1 MPEYKYQAQD
11 SKGKIV
17 KGKADAFDEA
27 DLQKRFHDSGLL
39 LLEAKPIIKQMAL
52 KPLKKPRLADFCRQ
66 LGTLIKAGVV
76 LIKAIEIIANDESI
90 TDYERQL
97 YLRLRDRIVQG
108 VSLSTVMEELQP
120 AFPPLLIFMIRAAET
135 SGTLDTTCLRLAEQY
150 TSEAQLEQTAKNS
163 LTYPKILSVLI
174 VIVVAILF
182 GYVLPQFEDIFATLP
197 ELPLPTRILMAISD
211 FVANKWYILAVV
223 IVLAIIFGKMI
234 VKIPAVRMLIDR
246 IKVMGKWGKLT
257 KIIYSGRFARTMS
270 SLYSAGIP
278 IHSCIEIA
286 KSTIGNKY
294 IEAQFD
300 EVEKKVSGGMPL
312 SSALVEVD
320 GFVSKLP
327 ATIKVGEE
335 TGMLGNMLESVA
347 NDLDFYSKQAL
358 LKLTSYIEP
367 VMIVVMAVAVGFI
380 MISIIYPIY
389 QSYQTIGAGS

>member
-17 KGKADAFDEA
+17 KGKAEAFDET

-39 LLEAKPIIKQMAL
+39 LIEAKPIRKNMAL
-52 KPLKKPRLADFCRQ
+52 KPLKKPRLADFTRQ
-66 LGTLIKAGVV
+66 LGTLIKSGVTLV
-76 LIKAIEIIANDESI
+76 KAIEIIANDESI
-90 TDYERQL
+90 SDYERQL

-108 VSLSTVMEELQP
+108 VALSVVMEELEP
-120 AFPPLLIFMIRAAET
+120 AFPPLLIYMLRAAET

-182 GYVLPQFEDIFATLP
+182 GYVLPQFEEIFSTLP
-197 ELPLPTRILMAISD
+197 SLPVPTKILMGISD
-211 FVANKWYILAVV
+211 FVAHKWYILAI
-223 IVLAIIFGKMI
+223 IVAMIFIFGKI
-234 VKIPAVRMLIDR
+234 FIKIPAVKLFIDHV
-246 IKVMGKWGKLT
+246 KVMGRWGKLT
-257 KIIYSGRFARTMS
+257 KVIYSARFARTMS
-270 SLYSAGIP
+270 SLYSSGIP

-286 KSTIGNKY
+286 RTTIGNKF
-294 IEAQFD
+294 IEEQFD
-300 EVEKKVSGGMPL
+300 EVERKVAGGMPL
-312 SSALVEVD
+312 SSALLDVN

-347 NDLDFYSKQAL
+347 NDLDFYSRQAL

-367 VMIVVMAVAVGFI
+367 VMIVVMAVVVGFI
-380 MISIIYPIY
+380 MISIIQPIY

>member
-108 VSLSTVMEELQP
+108 VSLSTVMEELEP

-150 TSEAQLEQTAKNS
+150 TNEAQLEQTAKNS

-211 FVANKWYILAVV
+211 FVANKWYILAII

-347 NDLDFYSKQAL
+347 NDLDFYSRQAL

>member
-17 KGKADAFDEA
+17 KGKAEAFDET
-27 DLQKRFHDSGLL
+27 DLQRRFHESGLL
-39 LLEAKPIIKQMAL
+39 LLEAKPIKKNMAL
-52 KPLKKPRLADFCRQ
+52 KPLKKLKLADFTRQ
-66 LGTLIKAGVV
+66 LGTLIKAGVT
-76 LIKAIEIIANDESI
+76 LIKAIEIIAHDESI
-90 TDYERQL
+90 SDYEIQL

-108 VSLSTVMEELQP
+108 VALSVAMEELEP

-163 LTYPKILSVLI
+163 LTYPKILSALI

-182 GYVLPQFEDIFATLP
+182 GYVLPQFEEIFATLP

-211 FVANKWYILAVV
+211 FVAHKWYILAIAVV
-223 IVLAIIFGKMI
+223 LIVIFGKMVI
-234 VKIPAVRMLIDR
+234 KIPAVRLVIDH

-257 KIIYSGRFARTMS
+257 KVIYSARFARTMS
-270 SLYSAGIP
+270 SLYSSGIP
-278 IHSCIEIA
+278 IHSCIEISR
-286 KSTIGNKY
+286 STIGNSY

-300 EVEKKVSGGMPL
+300 EVERKVAGGMPL
-312 SSALVEVD
+312 SSALLDVN

-335 TGMLGNMLESVA
+335 TGMLGNMLQSVA
-347 NDLDFYSKQAL
+347 DDLDFYSKQAL

-367 VMIVVMAVAVGFI
+367 VMIVVMAVVVGFI
-380 MISIIYPIY
+380 MISIIQPIY

>member
-1 MPEYKYQAQD
+1 MPEYRYQAQD

-108 VSLSTVMEELQP
+108 VSLSTVMEELEP

-174 VIVVAILF
+174 VLVVAILF

-211 FVANKWYILAVV
+211 FVANRWYVLAVG
-223 IVLAIIFGKMI
+223 IVLVIIFGKMV

-246 IKVMGKWGKLT
+246 IKVMGRWGKLT

-294 IEAQFD
+294 IEAQFV
-300 EVEKKVSGGMPL
+300 EVEKKVAGGMPL
-312 SSALVEVD
+312 SAALVEVD

-367 VMIVVMAVAVGFI
+367 VMIVVMAVVVGFI

>member
-108 VSLSTVMEELQP
+108 VSLSTVMEELEP

-300 EVEKKVSGGMPL
+300 EVEKKVAGGMPL

>member
-11 SKGKIV
+11 SKGKII
-17 KGKADAFDEA
+17 KGKAEAFDET
-27 DLQKRFHDSGLL
+27 DLQRRFHESGLL
-39 LLEAKPIIKQMAL
+39 LLEAKPIRKNMAL
-52 KPLKKPRLADFCRQ
+52 KPLKKLRLADFTRQ
-66 LGTLIKAGVV
+66 LGTLIKSGVT

-90 TDYERQL
+90 SDYERQL

-108 VSLSTVMEELQP
+108 VALSIAMEELDP

-135 SGTLDTTCLRLAEQY
+135 SGTLDTTCLRLADQY

-182 GYVLPQFEDIFATLP
+182 GYVLPQFEDIFSTLP
-197 ELPLPTRILMAISD
+197 SLPLPTRILMAISD
-211 FVANKWYILAVV
+211 FVASKWYILIIVAALVV
-223 IVLAIIFGKMI
+223 IFGKMI
-234 VKIPAVRMLIDR
+234 IKIPAVRLFVDHV
-246 IKVMGKWGKLT
+246 KVMGKWGKLT
-257 KIIYSGRFARTMS
+257 KVIYSARFARTMS
-270 SLYSAGIP
+270 SLYSSGIP
-278 IHSCIEIA
+278 IHSCIEISRA
-286 KSTIGNKY
+286 TIGNKY
-294 IEAQFD
+294 IEEQFN
-300 EVEKKVSGGMPL
+300 EVEKKVAGGMPL
-312 SSALVEVD
+312 SSALLDVN

-367 VMIVVMAVAVGFI
+367 VMIVVMAVVVGFI
-380 MISIIYPIY
+380 LISVIQPIY

>member
-17 KGKADAFDEA
+17 KGKAEAFDET
-27 DLQKRFHDSGLL
+27 DLQKRFHESGLL
-39 LLEAKPIIKQMAL
+39 LIEAKPIRKNMAL
-52 KPLKKPRLADFCRQ
+52 KPLKKPRLADFTRQ
-66 LGTLIKAGVV
+66 LGTLIKSGVTLV
-76 LIKAIEIIANDESI
+76 KAIEIIANDESI

-108 VSLSTVMEELQP
+108 VALSVVMEELEP
-120 AFPPLLIFMIRAAET
+120 AFPPLLIYMLRAAET

-150 TSEAQLEQTAKNS
+150 TSEAELEQTAKNS

-182 GYVLPQFEDIFATLP
+182 GYVLPQFEEIFSTLP
-197 ELPLPTRILMAISD
+197 SLPVPTKILMAISD
-211 FVANKWYILAVV
+211 FVAHKWYILAIIIGLVF
-223 IVLAIIFGKMI
+223 IFGKI
-234 VKIPAVRMLIDR
+234 IIKLPAVKLFIDH

-257 KIIYSGRFARTMS
+257 KVIYSARFARTMS
-270 SLYSAGIP
+270 SLYSSGIP

-286 KSTIGNKY
+286 RTTIGNKY
-294 IEAQFD
+294 IEEQFK
-300 EVEKKVSGGMPL
+300 EVERKVAGGMPL
-312 SSALVEVD
+312 SSALLDVN

-367 VMIVVMAVAVGFI
+367 VMIVVMAVVVGFI
-380 MISIIYPIY
+380 MISIIQPIY

>member
-11 SKGKIV
+11 SKGKVI
-17 KGKADAFDEA
+17 KGKAEAFDET
-27 DLQKRFHDSGLL
+27 DLQRRFHESGLL
-39 LLEAKPIIKQMAL
+39 LLEAKPIRKNMVL
-52 KPLKKPRLADFCRQ
+52 KPLKKPRLADFTRQ
-66 LGTLIKAGVV
+66 LGTLIKSGVT

-90 TDYERQL
+90 SDYERQL

-108 VSLSTVMEELQP
+108 VALSVVMEELEP

-163 LTYPKILSVLI
+163 LTYPKILSALI

-197 ELPLPTRILMAISD
+197 SLPLPTRILMAISD
-211 FVANKWYILAVV
+211 FVAHKWYVLAIV

-234 VKIPAVRMLIDR
+234 IKIPAVKLFIDR

-257 KIIYSGRFARTMS
+257 KVIYSARFARTMS
-270 SLYSAGIP
+270 SLYSSGIP
-278 IHSCIEIA
+278 IHSCIEISR
-286 KSTIGNKY
+286 STIGNKY
-294 IEAQFD
+294 IESQFN
-300 EVEKKVSGGMPL
+300 EVERKVAGGMPL
-312 SSALVEVD
+312 SSALLDVN

-347 NDLDFYSKQAL
+347 DDLDFYSKQAL

-380 MISIIYPIY
+380 MISIIQPIY

>member
-108 VSLSTVMEELQP
+108 VSLSTVMEELEP

-211 FVANKWYILAVV
+211 FVANKWYILAII

-257 KIIYSGRFARTMS
+257 KIIYSGRFARPMS
-270 SLYSAGIP
+270 SLYFAGIP

-320 GFVSKLP
+320 GFVAKLP

>member
-1 MPEYKYQAQD
+1 MPEYRYQAQD

-108 VSLSTVMEELQP
+108 VSLSTVMEELEP

-174 VIVVAILF
+174 VVVVAILF

-197 ELPLPTRILMAISD
+197 ELPLPTRILMSISD
-211 FVANKWYILAVV
+211 FVANKWYVLAVV

-294 IEAQFD
+294 IEAQFV
-300 EVEKKVSGGMPL
+300 EVEKKVAGGMPL
-312 SSALVEVD
+312 SAALVEVD
-320 GFVSKLP
+320 GFVQKLP

-367 VMIVVMAVAVGFI
+367 VMIVVMAVVVGFI
-380 MISIIYPIY
+380 MVSIIYPIY

>member
-1 MPEYKYQAQD
+1 MPEYRYQAQD

-17 KGKADAFDEA
+17 KGKADAFDET
-27 DLQKRFHDSGLL
+27 DLQKRFHESGLL
-39 LLEAKPIIKQMAL
+39 LLEAKPIQREMSL
-52 KPLKKPRLADFCRQ
+52 KPLKKTKLADFCRQ
-66 LGTLIKAGVV
+66 LGTLIKSGVILV
-76 LIKAIEIIANDESI
+76 KAIEIIANDESI

-108 VSLSTVMEELQP
+108 VALSHVMEELEP

-163 LTYPKILSVLI
+163 LTYPKILAVLI
-174 VIVVAILF
+174 VLVVAILF
-182 GYVLPQFEDIFATLP
+182 GYVLPQFDEIFATLP
-197 ELPLPTRILMAISD
+197 KLPLPTRILMAISD
-211 FVANKWYILAVV
+211 FVANKWYVIIVV
-223 IVLAIIFGKMI
+223 AVLAYIFGKMI
-234 VKIPAVRMLIDR
+234 VKIPAVRYTIDH

-257 KIIYSGRFARTMS
+257 KVIYSARFARTMS
-270 SLYSAGIP
+270 SLYSSGIP

-294 IEAQFD
+294 IEDQFV
-300 EVEKKVSGGMPL
+300 EVERKVSGGMPL
-312 SSALVEVD
+312 SAALMDVN
-320 GFVSKLP
+320 GFVSKLS

-347 NDLDFYSKQAL
+347 DDLDFYSKQAL

-380 MISIIYPIY
+380 MISIIQPIY

>member
-11 SKGKIV
+11 NKGKIV
-17 KGKADAFDEA
+17 KGKAEAYDEI

-39 LLEAKPIIKQMAL
+39 LLEAKPIIKNMAL
-52 KPLKKPRLADFCRQ
+52 KPLKKPKLADFCRQ
-66 LGTLIKAGVV
+66 LGTLIKSGVT

-90 TDYERQL
+90 SDYERQL
-97 YLRLRDRIVQG
+97 YLKLRDRIVQG
-108 VSLSTVMEELQP
+108 VALSVVMEELEP

-135 SGTLDTTCLRLAEQY
+135 SGTLDITCLRLAEQY

-182 GYVLPQFEDIFATLP
+182 GYVLPQFEEMFSQLESLP
-197 ELPLPTRILMAISD
+197 ITTKILMGISN
-211 FVANKWYILAVV
+211 FVATRWYILLIVV
-223 IVLAIIFGKMI
+223 ILGIIFGRIILRLPI
-234 VKIPAVRMLIDR
+234 VKYHIDH
-246 IKVMGKWGKLT
+246 IKIMGPWGKLT
-257 KIIYSGRFARTMS
+257 KVIYSGRFARTMS
-270 SLYSAGIP
+270 SLYSSGIP
-278 IHSCIEIA
+278 IHSCIEISR
-286 KSTIGNKY
+286 STIGNKY

-312 SSALVEVD
+312 SSALVEVN
-320 GFVSKLP
+320 GFVSKLS

-358 LKLTSYIEP
+358 LRLTSYIEP
-367 VMIVVMAVAVGFI
+367 VMIVVMAVIVGFVI
-380 MISIIYPIY
+380 ISIIQPIY

>member
-39 LLEAKPIIKQMAL
+39 LLEAKPIMKQMAL
-52 KPLKKPRLADFCRQ
+52 KPLKKPKLADFCRQ
-66 LGTLIKAGVV
+66 LGTLVKSGVV
-76 LIKAIEIIANDESI
+76 LVKAIEIIANDESI
-90 TDYERQL
+90 SDYERQL

-108 VSLSTVMEELQP
+108 VSLSTVMEELEP
-120 AFPPLLIFMIRAAET
+120 AFPPLLIFMVRAAET

-150 TSEAQLEQTAKNS
+150 TNEAQLEQTAKNS
-163 LTYPKILSVLI
+163 LTYPKILSVMI
-174 VIVVAILF
+174 VVVVAILF
-182 GYVLPQFEDIFATLP
+182 GYVLPQFEDLFSTLP
-197 ELPLPTRILMAISD
+197 ELPLPTRILMAISN
-211 FVANKWYILAVV
+211 FVANKWY
-223 IVLAIIFGKMI
+223 VLAIGVVLVIIFGKMI
-234 VKIPAVRMLIDR
+234 VKIPSVRMAIDHF
-246 IKVMGKWGKLT
+246 KVMGKWGKLT

-286 KSTIGNKY
+286 RSTIGNKY

-300 EVEKKVSGGMPL
+300 EVEKKVAGGMPL
-312 SSALVEVD
+312 SSALVEVN

-347 NDLDFYSKQAL
+347 DDLDFYSRQAL
-358 LKLTSYIEP
+358 LRLTSYIEP

>member
-17 KGKADAFDEA
+17 KGKAEAFDET
-27 DLQKRFHDSGLL
+27 DLQKRFHESGLL
-39 LLEAKPIIKQMAL
+39 LLEAKPIKKQMAL

-66 LGTLIKAGVV
+66 LGTLIKSGVT

-90 TDYERQL
+90 NEYERQL

-108 VSLSTVMEELQP
+108 VALSTVMEELDP
-120 AFPPLLIFMIRAAET
+120 AFPPLLVYMLRAAET

-150 TSEAQLEQTAKNS
+150 TSEAELEQTAKNS

-174 VIVVAILF
+174 VAVVAILF
-182 GYVLPQFEDIFATLP
+182 GYVLPQFEDIFSTLP
-197 ELPLPTRILMAISD
+197 SLPLPTRILMAISD
-211 FVANKWYILAVV
+211 FVANRWY
-223 IVLAIIFGKMI
+223 VLAIVVVLGFIFGKMI
-234 VKIPAVRMLIDR
+234 IKIPSVKLTIDH

-257 KIIYSGRFARTMS
+257 KVIYSARFARTMS
-270 SLYSAGIP
+270 SLYSSGIP
-278 IHSCIEIA
+278 IHSCIEIS

-294 IEAQFD
+294 IESQFA
-300 EVEKKVSGGMPL
+300 EVERKVSGGMPL
-312 SSALVEVD
+312 SSALTEVN

-327 ATIKVGEE
+327 STIKVGEE

-380 MISIIYPIY
+380 MISIIQPIY